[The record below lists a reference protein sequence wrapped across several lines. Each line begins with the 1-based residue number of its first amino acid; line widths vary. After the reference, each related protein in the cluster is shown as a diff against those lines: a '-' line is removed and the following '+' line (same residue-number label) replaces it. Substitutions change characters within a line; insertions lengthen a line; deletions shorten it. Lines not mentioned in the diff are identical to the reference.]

1 MADSVDRVFV
11 HALNTVKKIPKTG
24 ASRPPPSDRLRLYG
38 LYKQAMEGDV
48 DGVMAR
54 PSAASSSGSFTSEEI
69 QRERD
74 KWDAWNSQK
83 GLTRTEAKKRYI
95 EALIDTMHRYATTPD
110 AEELVSEL
118 EFVWNQIR
126 NNSPSS
132 SASSPQNSPPS
143 RRFRQPVAGTD
154 GPMKVLSPMS
164 EQDEAE
170 LRSHRQM
177 DLQDDDE
184 EEDDASSIRWQRKV
198 ERAITS
204 LSAEVAAL
212 REQISS
218 GREWR
223 SRIEKSWPAWFGRM
237 ALLVVKHI
245 LADALLL
252 ALVLL
257 WMRRRKDRRLED
269 LVRAGLKLMR
279 EYARKV
285 LPSR

>member
-1 MADSVDRVFV
+1 MRQHRTCAITLPFSHISIAEGRTWIDS
-11 HALNTVKKIPKTG
+11 
-24 ASRPPPSDRLRLYG
+24 
-38 LYKQAMEGDV
+38 
-48 DGVMAR
+48 DGR
-54 PSAASSSGSFTSEEI
+54 
-69 QRERD
+69 
-74 KWDAWNSQK
+74 NS
-83 GLTRTEAKKRYI
+83 
-95 EALIDTMHRYATTPD
+95 D

-126 NNSPSS
+126 NNSGSS
-132 SASSPQNSPPS
+132 NDSSPQNSPPT
-143 RRFRQPVAGTD
+143 RRFQKPSAGTD

-177 DLQDDDE
+177 DLDDDE
-184 EEDDASSIRWQRKV
+184 DDGSHTGGAAVGRRGAGVSSSRWQRKV

-223 SRIEKSWPAWFGRM
+223 SRIEKSWAAWLGRI
-237 ALLVVKHI
+237 ALLVLKH
-245 LADALLL
+245 LMADALLL
-252 ALVLL
+252 VLVLL

-269 LVRAGLKLMR
+269 LVRAGLRLMR
-279 EYARKV
+279 EYVRKV
-285 LPSR
+285 LPSRS

>member
-1 MADSVDRVFV
+1 MGCVELAEGVDAHGGEEAVHRGADRHDASICDNTVRVLESSSSFFHGSIAEERTRADSGGR
-11 HALNTVKKIPKTG
+11 
-24 ASRPPPSDRLRLYG
+24 
-38 LYKQAMEGDV
+38 
-48 DGVMAR
+48 
-54 PSAASSSGSFTSEEI
+54 
-69 QRERD
+69 
-74 KWDAWNSQK
+74 NS
-83 GLTRTEAKKRYI
+83 
-95 EALIDTMHRYATTPD
+95 D

-126 NNSPSS
+126 NNSGSS
-132 SASSPQNSPPS
+132 NDSSPQNSPPS
-143 RRFRQPVAGTD
+143 RRFQQPSARTD

-170 LRSHRQM
+170 LRSQRQM
-177 DLQDDDE
+177 DLDDDE
-184 EEDDASSIRWQRKV
+184 EDDDESHPGGGVVGRRGADVSSSRWQRKV

-223 SRIEKSWPAWFGRM
+223 SRIEKSWAAWMGRI
-237 ALLVVKHI
+237 ALLVLKHLI
-245 LADALLL
+245 ADTLLL
-252 ALVLL
+252 VLILL

-285 LPSR
+285 LPSRS

>member
-1 MADSVDRVFV
+1 M
-11 HALNTVKKIPKTG
+11 
-24 ASRPPPSDRLRLYG
+24 
-38 LYKQAMEGDV
+38 

-54 PSAASSSGSFTSEEI
+54 PSAASSSGTLTSEEI

-132 SASSPQNSPPS
+132 SASSPRNSPPS
-143 RRFRQPVAGTD
+143 RRFQQPTSGAD

-170 LRSHRQM
+170 LRSQRQM
-177 DLQDDDE
+177 EIDEDDE
-184 EEDDASSIRWQRKV
+184 DEADKAITRRSDAASSSRWQRKV

-223 SRIEKSWPAWFGRM
+223 SRVEKSWAAWFGRI
-237 ALLVVKHI
+237 ALLVLKH
-245 LADALLL
+245 LMADALLL
-252 ALVLL
+252 VLVLL
-257 WMRRRKDRRLED
+257 WMRRRKDQRLED

-279 EYARKV
+279 EYVRKV
-285 LPSR
+285 LPSRS